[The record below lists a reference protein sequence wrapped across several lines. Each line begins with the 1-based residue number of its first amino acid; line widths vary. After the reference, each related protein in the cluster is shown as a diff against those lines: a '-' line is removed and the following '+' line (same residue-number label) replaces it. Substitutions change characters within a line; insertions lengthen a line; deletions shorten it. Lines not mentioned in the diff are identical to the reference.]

1 MNFLLC
7 EPVFNSQYA
16 ICDALSKNC
25 CYTPPLL
32 RTNTHRAHLERKKT
46 HVSTHRNTTDSYTRT
61 GGSTHAHGCF
71 HFPFF
76 FATALSVLYCATFS
90 RTTFVKYAP
99 GENPA
104 VQSSEMSFFF
114 TARILDFF
122 TTGTQWKQVTMM
134 VAAAAPFGN
143 CKPFSTYAAQNTW
156 TLGCVQKHAGELV
169 KPFFYFFLHYFCVV
183 CGIKTANVPT
193 KQKPS
198 KSSDNSVNCLNCK
211 TSPPDEAKVKQTT
224 VWSSQKSLATDSLFF
239 TFGHFRVNFAHCC
252 VLLFLH
258 KAAKALEVGYS
269 LLSWSTSN
277 GIFLYEI
284 IIRLNSL
291 EVMVISL
298 RFFFFFKPHLAR
310 AHTHTRHNA
319 IRPTGKS
326 VCGN

>member
-16 ICDALSKNC
+16 ICDALSKNY

-32 RTNTHRAHLERKKT
+32 RTNTHRAHLERKKNARIHTQKHNRFT
-46 HVSTHRNTTDSYTRT
+46 HTHGGFHPRTRMF
-61 GGSTHAHGCF
+61 S
-71 HFPFF
+71 
-76 FATALSVLYCATFS
+76 LSVFFCYSAVRALLCDIFAYDICEICTGWESGCAEQWDELFLHRPDFRFFS
-90 RTTFVKYAP
+90 P
-99 GENPA
+99 PEP
-104 VQSSEMSFFF
+104 
-114 TARILDFF
+114 
-122 TTGTQWKQVTMM
+122 QWKQVTMM

-169 KPFFYFFLHYFCVV
+169 KPFFYFFSTLFLCSSWYQNCK
-183 CGIKTANVPT
+183 CST

-211 TSPPDEAKVKQTT
+211 TPHRMEQTT
-224 VWSSQKSLATDSLFF
+224 VWSSQKSLTTDSLFF

-269 LLSWSTSN
+269 LLPWSISN

-298 RFFFFFKPHLAR
+298 RDFFLL
-310 AHTHTRHNA
+310 
-319 IRPTGKS
+319 
-326 VCGN
+326 